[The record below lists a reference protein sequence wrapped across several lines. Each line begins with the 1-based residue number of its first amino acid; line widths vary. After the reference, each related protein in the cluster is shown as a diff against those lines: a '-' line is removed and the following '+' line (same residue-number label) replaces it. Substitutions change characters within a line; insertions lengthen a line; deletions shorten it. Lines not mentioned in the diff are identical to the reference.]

1 MRAKLKSRRLEM
13 ELVIL
18 STFATVAILIAE
30 LGGLAHREHLGRS
43 TVPASATRLASVADF
58 AAGSPAANQE
68 SVAARAELDRA
79 A

>member
-1 MRAKLKSRRLEM
+1 M

-43 TVPASATRLASVADF
+43 AAPAGALRLTSVADLVS
-58 AAGSPAANQE
+58 GSRASNQE
-68 SVAARAELDRA
+68 SVAPAELDRA

>member
-1 MRAKLKSRRLEM
+1 M

-43 TVPASATRLASVADF
+43 TATTGALRLASVADL

-68 SVAARAELDRA
+68 SVARTELDRA

>member
-1 MRAKLKSRRLEM
+1 M

-18 STFATVAILIAE
+18 STIATVAILIAE
-30 LGGLAHREHLGRS
+30 LGGLVRGEHFGRS
-43 TVPASATRLASVADF
+43 TAPAGAPRLASVADL

-68 SVAARAELDRA
+68 SVTHAALDRA

>member
-1 MRAKLKSRRLEM
+1 M

-18 STFATVAILIAE
+18 STVATVAILIAE
-30 LGGLAHREHLGRS
+30 LAGLARREQLGRS
-43 TVPASATRLASVADF
+43 ATPAGAPRLASLTDL

-68 SVAARAELDRA
+68 SVAHPELDRA

>member
-1 MRAKLKSRRLEM
+1 M

-30 LGGLAHREHLGRS
+30 LGGLAHRDHLGRS
-43 TVPASATRLASVADF
+43 TAPAGASRLTSVADLVS
-58 AAGSPAANQE
+58 GSHAANQE
-68 SVAARAELDRA
+68 SAAPSELDRA